1 MTDATNGDTASGPA
15 SRTSSGMVT
24 GRTAIVTG
32 GASGLGEAT
41 CRLMVAEGA
50 RVVVAD
56 IQDAKGEAV
65 AADLG
70 DAAVYRHVDVTS
82 EDDIRSVVDETVE
95 RWGRLDCMF
104 NNAGIVGS
112 VGPIDEMPLDEWQFS
127 IDALLKSVF
136 LGSKHAARVMKPQGF
151 GVILAT
157 SSVAGLRG
165 GLGPHAYNMAKTA
178 IVGFTKNLAAEL
190 GPYGV
195 RANAIAPGKHNTPMN
210 ADVLYGDPDALDR
223 ALEHFSTT
231 ATPIKGRAG
240 LADDIAEA
248 ATWLMSDRAGF
259 VSGHTLVVDGGL
271 TTGSAE
277 GAAPGH
283 GRFARH
289 EPMLR
294 EGGRR
299 GLTPDGR

>member
-1 MTDATNGDTASGPA
+1 MRHVPSVPYSPRRSSGRAGSGPSHTRTTDDTGDVTDAAQ
-15 SRTSSGMVT
+15 GMLV
-24 GRTAIVTG
+24 GKTAIVTG

-41 CRLMVAEGA
+41 CRLMVREGA

-70 DAAVYRHVDVTS
+70 DAAIYRHVDVTS
-82 EDDIRSVVDETVE
+82 EDDDRRSVVDETVE

-127 IDALLKSVF
+127 IDVLLKSVF

-151 GVILAT
+151 GVILST
-157 SSVAGLRG
+157 SSVAGVQG

-190 GPYGV
+190 GPFGV
-195 RANAIAPGKHNTPMN
+195 RATPSLP
-210 ADVLYGDPDALDR
+210 A
-223 ALEHFSTT
+223 STT
-231 ATPIKGRAG
+231 PR
-240 LADDIAEA
+240 
-248 ATWLMSDRAGF
+248 
-259 VSGHTLVVDGGL
+259 
-271 TTGSAE
+271 
-277 GAAPGH
+277 
-283 GRFARH
+283 
-289 EPMLR
+289 
-294 EGGRR
+294 
-299 GLTPDGR
+299 